1 MRRPT
6 QGNPLS
12 TAQKGDTVRVHYTG
26 LLTDGEQFDSSR
38 GGEPLEF
45 TIGEG
50 KIIPGFETAVSGLA
64 PGESCDTVIAS
75 DEGYGPHRPELLVE
89 LEKNQFPEDMT
100 LEEGQTLQL
109 NDQEGNPVVVRVAD
123 IGEEAVKLDA
133 NHPLAGQDLK
143 FEIELVEIV

>member
-26 LLTDGEQFDSSR
+26 SLTDGEQFDSSR

-64 PGESCDTVIAS
+64 PGESRETVIAS
-75 DEGYGPHRPELLVE
+75 DDGYGPHRPELLVE
-89 LEKNQFPEDMT
+89 LEKSQFPEDMS